1 MKYIRLTKEQMEAL
15 HQEFATFLATQ
26 SIDKTTWEELKTS
39 NPALVEEELDLFS
52 DMIWDQVLDQTKYL
66 EHFSPNF
73 IFLFHSK
80 EEEMQSIIIKSFP
93 SDVDLMTSKG
103 LEWMVQNLKSDQL
116 EIMRGKKGYDKE
128 RNAVLFE
135 IIQQGAIL
143 SNGELY
149 KQLEQILE

>member
-26 SIDKTTWEELKTS
+26 SIDKTKWEELKTS
-39 NPALVEEELDLFS
+39 NSALVEEELDLFS